1 MNSSPSLHDYPPLQ
15 AVADSIPVRLLRAR
29 EAVMA
34 RLRPILRSHG
44 VTEQQWRVLRT
55 VRDMGQSE
63 VTVLAGRVHL
73 LAPSLSRIL
82 RDLQM
87 RSLLVRR
94 VSSDDQR
101 RSLVS
106 LTPAAYA
113 LITEIE
119 PELAQAASE
128 MRGLYGS
135 ERMAELQRLL
145 GELESAL
152 GQADAD

>member
-1 MNSSPSLHDYPPLQ
+1 MDSSPSIHDYPSMP

-34 RLRPILRSHG
+34 RLRPILRAHG

-82 RDLQM
+82 RDLQK

-113 LITEIE
+113 LIAETE

-128 MRGLYGS
+128 MRGLYGP

-152 GQADAD
+152 GQADAE